1 MMRGATG
8 PVMKAISKRRSHRQQ
23 WRIFEC
29 IAMILLDGTLI
40 AAAFSLAYYVRFYIL
55 GNSSLV
61 KAIHNNLNGNSLPNA
76 GSFKLTPL
84 NSFAPLEIGIV
95 IGLIAIFTLRG
106 LYNIRLT
113 GTWFRQIITIASS
126 ATTGLAILITYF
138 FVFQPPSSSRLIV
151 PFVWAIAIAIL
162 SVGRL
167 IVSAAMGMLYRLGLG
182 ETRLLVVGSGRLGK
196 IIMQHIAANP
206 NLGYSIVGFLHDM
219 NEPPS
224 DFGRFK
230 MLGTL
235 EDLGLVIRSMQIDE
249 VIIALPSYLHQQSIR
264 SVRLCERLGTSFKL
278 VPDLYELSL
287 SRIDM
292 EAIEGIPLI
301 GIKQVS
307 INSLQGFVTRVV
319 DIILALLILI
329 IGFPIWLCIA
339 LAIAIS
345 SPGGVLYKQTRIGFA
360 GRPFKVYKFRSM
372 YKNADARL
380 ADLMALNE
388 TQGPIFKI
396 KDDH

>member
-8 PVMKAISKRRSHRQQ
+8 PVMKAISKRRSHRRQ
-23 WRIFEC
+23 WRIFER
-29 IAMILLDGTLI
+29 IAMLLLDATLI
-40 AAAFSLAYYVRFYIL
+40 VAAFRLAYDIRFYLL
-55 GNSSLV
+55 GNSSLL
-61 KAIHNNLNGNSLPNA
+61 KAIHDNLNENSLPSKIPPTL
-76 GSFKLTPL
+76 GSFTPL
-84 NSFAPLEIGIV
+84 GIGVV
-95 IGLIAIFTLRG
+95 IGLVAIFTLRG

-138 FVFQPPSSSRLIV
+138 FVFQPPSSSRLIA
-151 PFVWAIAIAIL
+151 PFVWAMAIAIL

-235 EDLGLVIRSMQIDE
+235 EDLGLVIRSMQVDE
-249 VIIALPSYLHQQSIR
+249 VIIALPSDLHEQSIR
-264 SVRLCERLGTSFKL
+264 SVRLCERFGASFKL

-292 EAIEGIPLI
+292 ETVEGIPL
-301 GIKQVS
+301 
-307 INSLQGFVTRVV
+307 
-319 DIILALLILI
+319 
-329 IGFPIWLCIA
+329 
-339 LAIAIS
+339 LAITGLVKLLS
-345 SPGGVLYKQTRIGFA
+345 TLD
-360 GRPFKVYKFRSM
+360 RS
-372 YKNADARL
+372 AR
-380 ADLMALNE
+380 
-388 TQGPIFKI
+388 
-396 KDDH
+396 